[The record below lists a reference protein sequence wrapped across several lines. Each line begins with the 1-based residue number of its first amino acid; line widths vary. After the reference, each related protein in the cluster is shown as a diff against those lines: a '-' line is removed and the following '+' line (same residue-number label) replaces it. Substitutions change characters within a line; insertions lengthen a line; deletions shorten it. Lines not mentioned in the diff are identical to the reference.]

1 MNTMCR
7 NLSLPIRT
15 IRDPREDFTL
25 SDLKFNKSRPEIIME
40 RILLM
45 WKLSEK
51 FKHEDY
57 NITEIMKVLSSETM
71 MAIVFK

>member
-7 NLSLPIRT
+7 NLSLLIRT